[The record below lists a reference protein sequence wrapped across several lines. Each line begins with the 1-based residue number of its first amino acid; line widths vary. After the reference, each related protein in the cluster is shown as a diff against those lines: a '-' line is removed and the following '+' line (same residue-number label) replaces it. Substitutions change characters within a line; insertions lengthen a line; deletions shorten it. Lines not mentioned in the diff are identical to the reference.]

1 MAVREKYEHDIA
13 NVQNLFI
20 DLCEMSIQAFDK
32 SVDTFLGKDIDQA
45 LVIIDQDRFINRLE
59 EHIQDEVIMLIARQQ
74 PVATDL
80 RRLMVIV
87 SAASDMERVGDYAVS
102 IAKETIRLGKVDL
115 YYSTEKIEQLRTMA
129 LAMLRDMLQAFMTEN
144 LLDASEIAKRD
155 EAMDQ
160 FYGEVM
166 ADIQLSAKSYGAN
179 MEQVTQLSFICKHM
193 ERAADHAT
201 NLAEALFFLVKGKR
215 YDLNS

>member
-13 NVQNLFI
+13 NVQNLFA

-45 LVIIDQDRFINRLE
+45 LMIIDQDRFINRLE

-115 YYSTEKIEQLRTMA
+115 YYSTEKIEQLRAMA
-129 LAMLRDMLQAFMTEN
+129 ISMLRDMLKAFMTEN
-144 LLDASEIAKRD
+144 LIDASEIAKRD

-166 ADIQLSAKSYGAN
+166 TDIQLSAKSYGAN

-201 NLAEALFFLVKGKR
+201 NLAEALFFLIKGKR
-215 YDLNS
+215 YELNS